1 MMMIPS
7 LFFLSPIPLL
17 SAGVDPAGWKAK
29 QKKKDKI
36 EKKKERKEIMVVVN
50 LTVPRLKST
59 TNIRSVRTD
68 RPHQMYP
75 DLYTLSSSF
84 IMIPTWTT
92 SISQTHQKSLEKHS
106 IYNAISTK
114 KKGDNKS
121 STDQLK
127 MGHPPAT
134 SDQFF
139 VVVGLSSIYP
149 VTISKSRKLYPSKLT

>member
-1 MMMIPS
+1 MKS
-7 LFFLSPIPLL
+7 Q
-17 SAGVDPAGWKAK
+17 A
-29 QKKKDKI
+29 KKKDKI

-114 KKGDNKS
+114 KRRQQIFNRSTQNGTSASNKRPILCS
-121 STDQLK
+121 CWTLFD
-127 MGHPPAT
+127 
-134 SDQFF
+134 
-139 VVVGLSSIYP
+139 
-149 VTISKSRKLYPSKLT
+149 ISGYYFKE